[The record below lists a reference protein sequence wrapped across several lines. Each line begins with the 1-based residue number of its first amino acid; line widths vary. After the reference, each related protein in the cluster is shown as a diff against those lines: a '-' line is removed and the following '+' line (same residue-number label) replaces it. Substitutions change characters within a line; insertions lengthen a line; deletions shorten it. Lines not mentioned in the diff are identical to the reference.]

1 MGTQRGHF
9 RLPFFWNG
17 RICQWI
23 GFSDLCVLFGRLF
36 RQRYRDTNG
45 TWSHTVNLLRRL
57 LSSSDEQRPAQV
69 YTTSDFCCF
78 FTKSTMPSIFNLFF
92 LFSRLSKNILELNY
106 TRCMCLVKYR
116 VANVKSKSNEVP
128 GSKIVDWCSS
138 AVISLFLEFQVGRTM
153 GGGYVYYLYWTIQLP
168 LYCIPYKPSYSFREP
183 FGSQLES
190 KLWIWYTCNALLQKS
205 RSTCKID
212 CVEGILNEFFSFLR
226 FVKRHDIETQYCSQ

>member
-45 TWSHTVNLLRRL
+45 TWSHTVNLLRWL
-57 LSSSDEQRPAQV
+57 LSSSYEQRLSQH

-78 FTKSTMPSIFNLFF
+78 FTKKHNAKHILTSFFFF
-92 LFSRLSKNILELNY
+92 LSRFVERHRNSIDV
-106 TRCMCLVKYR
+106 CVCSR

-128 GSKIVDWCSS
+128 GSQIVDWCIN
-138 AVISLFLEFQVGRTM
+138 AAISLFLEFQVGRTK
-153 GGGYVYYLYWTIQLP
+153 GGRQRLLFVLKHWKKCHCVLSVQRQWH
-168 LYCIPYKPSYSFREP
+168 PSYSFSEP

-190 KLWIWYTCNALLQKS
+190 K
-205 RSTCKID
+205 
-212 CVEGILNEFFSFLR
+212 
-226 FVKRHDIETQYCSQ
+226 